1 MHSFFYLQLV
11 IKTGKAK
18 KWSNFKM
25 ETCYSSDFCKYVFTS
40 GNVSIDWGNL
50 CKYIANT
57 EVM

>member
-1 MHSFFYLQLV
+1 
-11 IKTGKAK
+11 
-18 KWSNFKM
+18 M